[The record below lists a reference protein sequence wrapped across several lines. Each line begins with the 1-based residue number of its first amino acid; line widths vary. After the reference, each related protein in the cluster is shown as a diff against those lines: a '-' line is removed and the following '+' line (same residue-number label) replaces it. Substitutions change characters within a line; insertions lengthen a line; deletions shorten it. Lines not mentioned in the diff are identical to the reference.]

1 MKIDIKFQY
10 LAPGAS
16 RPDDRT
22 LPDGAIEVNN
32 NNVIPALEDI
42 VSISDNN
49 GFRSFKVIGRN
60 FVYGYTSIG
69 EVAGCTVFITVT
81 DVSEDEIGV
90 DIKE

>member
-16 RPDDRT
+16 RPDDKT
-22 LPDGAIEVNN
+22 LPNGALEIDN
-32 NNVIPALEDI
+32 NNVIPALGDI
-42 VSISDNN
+42 ISISDKN
-49 GFRSFKVIGRN
+49 GFRSFKVAGRN
-60 FVYGYTSIG
+60 FVYGYTLSG